1 MRWNSEKRVKTEAM
15 AVINAL
21 FKKISGSAGGKVVT
35 ILFCFTIAMMII
47 INTVDMAVSVPRIE
61 AVSGGAEILDMKVY
75 YTSDEAYKILDQ
87 LGTEGRRVYQGM
99 LTEFDFIFP
108 LLYALTLS
116 MSAVM
121 ILGKLFPNAM
131 RIQKLGL
138 IPLLAGA
145 FDWLENISALV
156 MLANYPK
163 VSAVSSVAGYFTLG
177 KWGFT
182 WLSLGGIMVGL
193 TILTFKRKE

>member
-1 MRWNSEKRVKTEAM
+1 M
-15 AVINAL
+15 INAL

-131 RIQKLGL
+131 RIQKLVL
-138 IPLLAGA
+138 IPLLAVA

-156 MLANYPK
+156 MLANYRK
-163 VSAVSSVAGYFTLG
+163 VSAVSSVAG
-177 KWGFT
+177 
-182 WLSLGGIMVGL
+182 
-193 TILTFKRKE
+193 